1 MHCRRGKETSSFDN
15 LCCTRQLCF
24 PSSGGLAQFNHPHQL
39 LRVFIHKMH
48 KLTWLVLLAAE
59 HDSASGPVIFL
70 IHILTACDSLRGC
83 CGGASFPWNGTEHKW
98 CCWQITS
105 SSSTNFMP
113 DKFTL
118 FRKKHPCLI
127 RNISVRSW
135 VWIATSSAEQSWSTR
150 ARRMRYLSVVSLIGK
165 GHCHFKWETF

>member
-1 MHCRRGKETSSFDN
+1 MRCRRGKETSSFDN

-83 CGGASFPWNGTEHKW
+83 CGGASFPWNGMEHKW